1 MNETKTRC
9 RHKKK
14 ISILLLMLW
23 SVLQVYGQHFSV
35 TGKVV
40 DQANEP
46 VIGATIQLKGTTT
59 GTITDVDGNF
69 KIAVPNTD
77 TGILVVS
84 FIGYETHEVSL
95 KGKKTVKITLQEMY
109 NELQEVTV
117 VAYGTQKKETL
128 TGAIS
133 SVKTDALL
141 KSPNP
146 SIANSL
152 AGQISGLSSV
162 ATTGQPGKEDP
173 SIYIRGVGS
182 LTEGAST
189 PLILVDGVERS
200 FFQMD
205 PNEIESVTVLKD
217 ASATAVFGVRGA
229 NGVVLVTTRRGE
241 EGKSKIQ
248 VTSSVG
254 IQQPTRILEVADS
267 YTFASMYNERA
278 DYDHKE
284 HAFDDYALERFRLM
298 DEPIMYPNT
307 NWREYLMKNTSV
319 QTQHNVN
326 ISGGTKS
333 IRYFIS
339 AGFLYQD
346 GLLKQYKSLDYNNN
360 YNYTRY
366 NYRANLDLDL
376 TSSTTMKLGLGGI
389 VGVTHEPYATNNMY
403 DLFHILD
410 MTPAFVSPGIVNGRL
425 VRTERTKFSPY
436 KMDDTNSGLQ
446 RFYGK
451 GYTQGSKNT
460 MNMDLTLN
468 QKLDFI
474 TKGLSIE
481 IKGAYNTSYTTKKKR
496 TGNVEALV
504 PYYQGEIDNPTMKYD
519 DPRMDKTIVYKID
532 PNTENKRLGY
542 EEDNSTRSRDWYFE
556 GSIRYNRKFGDHNVG
571 GLLLY
576 NQNKKYYPAQWTSV
590 PTAYI
595 GFVGRLTYDYKSKY
609 IGEIDFGYNGSE
621 NFAPGNR
628 FGAFPA
634 ASIGYVLSE
643 ESFMKKQKIVDFL
656 KLRASV
662 GLVGNDN
669 MSNNRFLYLADNY
682 DVDLFSG
689 NYDLSA
695 DWAFPLHGYYFGFNN
710 NNKIKGA
717 LENRIGNA
725 NVTWEKALKSNF
737 GIDVNFLNNRLRIS
751 TDVFFEN
758 RKDILIQR
766 NTIPV
771 FTSLDKRLLQA
782 VNMGKVKNKGYEVDV
797 KWNDRVR
804 DVDYWV
810 NANVSYSKNKIIEQD
825 EVEPNEPYMWHTGKP
840 VDTPFG
846 YIFER
851 FYQEDDFDADGSLK
865 KEFPDPGVPVF
876 PGDCKYADLNNDG
889 KIDEEH
895 DITAIGHPTRPAY
908 VFGLNYGAS
917 YKGWSFTMNWTG
929 VAERTL
935 MLSDNFRSPLSGAG
949 LMFQIENRWT
959 PETAATATFPRY
971 SENSA
976 PYNTKNSSLWA
987 KDGSY
992 LKLKTLQI
1000 GYTFTDK
1007 AVLKKLGISQL
1018 GITCS
1023 AYNLLTLDHFKIQD
1037 PESKPNERNTY
1048 PITKTYSLG
1057 LNITF

>member
-1 MNETKTRC
+1 MNETRKRY
-9 RHKKK
+9 RHKQRTGV
-14 ISILLLMLW
+14 LLLMLC
-23 SVLQVYGQHFSV
+23 SALLTYGQQVFV
-35 TGKVV
+35 NGKVI

-46 VIGATIQLKGTTT
+46 IIGATVQVKGSTA
-59 GTITDVDGNF
+59 GTITDIDGNF
-69 KIAVPNTD
+69 KIAVANVNT
-77 TGILVVS
+77 TTLVISYV
-84 FIGYETHEVSL
+84 GYETQEVSL
-95 KGKKTVKITLQEMY
+95 KGKKTIRIALQETF

-133 SVKTDALL
+133 SVKTEALL
-141 KSPNP
+141 RSPNP

-162 ATTGQPGKEDP
+162 STTGQPGKEDP

-254 IQQPTRILEVADS
+254 IQQPTRILKMADS
-267 YTFASMYNERA
+267 YTFANMYNEMA
-278 DYDHKE
+278 DYDKTPR
-284 HAFDDYALERFRLM
+284 AFDDYTLERFRLG

-307 NWREYLMKNTSV
+307 NWRDYLMKNTSI

-326 ISGGTKS
+326 ISGGTKNV
-333 IRYFIS
+333 RYFLS

-346 GLLKQYKSLDYNNN
+346 GLLKQFDTLDYNNN

-366 NYRANLDLDL
+366 NYRANLDFDL
-376 TSSTTMKLGLGGI
+376 TPSTILKLGLGGI
-389 VGVTHEPYATNNMY
+389 VGVTHEPVATNDLY

-410 MTPAFVSPGIVNGRL
+410 VTPAFVSPGIIDGHL
-425 VRTERTKFSPY
+425 VRTDRSKYLPY
-436 KMDDTNSGLQ
+436 RLDETNSGLQ
-446 RFYGK
+446 RYYGK
-451 GYTQGSKNT
+451 GYSQATKNT
-460 MNMDLTLN
+460 MNMDLTLT

-474 TKGLSIE
+474 TKGLSVE
-481 IKGAYNTSYTTKKKR
+481 VKGAYNTSYTAKKARK
-496 TGNVEALV
+496 GNVEALV
-504 PYYQGEIDNPTMKYD
+504 PYYQSSIDDPTMKYD
-519 DPRMDKTIVYKID
+519 DPNFDKTIVYKID
-532 PNTENKRLGY
+532 PGTENIRLGY
-542 EEDNSTRSRDWYFE
+542 EEDNSSRNRDWYFE
-556 GSIRYNRKFGDHNVG
+556 GSIRYNRKFGDHNIG
-571 GLLLY
+571 GLFLY

-609 IGEIDFGYNGSE
+609 IGEINFGYNGSE
-621 NFAPGNR
+621 NFAPSNR

-634 ASIGYVLSE
+634 GSIGYVISE
-643 ESFMKKQKIVDFL
+643 EAFMKKQKIVDYL

-669 MSNNRFLYLADNY
+669 MSNNRFLYLADSY
-682 DVDLFSG
+682 DVDLNGGASQ
-689 NYDLSA
+689 
-695 DWAFPLHGYYFGFNN
+695 DWNFPLYGYYFGFNN
-710 NNKIKGA
+710 NNRLNGA
-717 LENRIGNA
+717 LEKRLGNS

-737 GIDVNFLNNRLRIS
+737 GIDANFLNNRLRVSADI
-751 TDVFFEN
+751 FFEN
-758 RKDILIQR
+758 RKDILINR
-766 NTIPV
+766 GTIPL
-771 FTSLDKRLLQA
+771 FASLDSKLLPV
-782 VNMGKVKNKGYEVDV
+782 VNMGKVENKGYEIDL
-797 KWNDRVR
+797 KWNDQINNFN
-804 DVDYWV
+804 YWI

-825 EVEPNEPYMWHTGKP
+825 EVEPNEPYMWKTGKP
-840 VDTPFG
+840 VGTPFG
-846 YIFER
+846 YVFER
-851 FYQEDDFDADGSLK
+851 FYQDYDFNADGSLK
-865 KEFPDPGVPVF
+865 KDLPDPGVPVF
-876 PGDCKYADLNNDG
+876 PGDCKYVDLNKDG
-889 KIDEEH
+889 KIDEAH
-895 DITAIGHPTRPAY
+895 DITDIGHSTRPAY
-908 VFGLNYGAS
+908 IFGLNYGAS

-929 VAERTL
+929 VTERSL
-935 MLSDNFRSPLSGAG
+935 LLGDNFRTPLSGGG

-959 PETAATATFPRY
+959 PETAETATFPRF
-971 SENSA
+971 SSNSA
-976 PYNTKNSSLWA
+976 SYNTKQSSLWV

-1007 AVLKKLGISQL
+1007 TVLKKLGISQL

-1023 AYNLLTLDHFKIQD
+1023 AYNLLTFDHFKIQD
-1037 PESKPNERNTY
+1037 PESKPNEKNTY
-1048 PITKTYSLG
+1048 PITRTYSLG
-1057 LNITF
+1057 LNISF